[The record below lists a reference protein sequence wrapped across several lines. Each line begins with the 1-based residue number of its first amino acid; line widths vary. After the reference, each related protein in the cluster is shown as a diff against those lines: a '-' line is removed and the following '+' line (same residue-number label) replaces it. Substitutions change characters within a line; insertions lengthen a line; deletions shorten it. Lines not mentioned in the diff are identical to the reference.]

1 VVICVSVGRRAAVAR
16 GIPIAHE
23 LLLYAL
29 HGMLHLCG
37 FDDRTGRA
45 FRAMHAKEDEILTR
59 LGVGPVFR
67 PTPPINRRRL
77 SPPLPVLRERD
88 RVRIFRRISK
98 NPHPNPLPAYR
109 ERGK

>member
-1 VVICVSVGRRAAVAR
+1 
-16 GIPIAHE
+16 
-23 LLLYAL
+23 LLLYGL

-37 FDDRTGRA
+37 FDDRTERA